1 MSLNIK
7 QNLIFSQKMKEFLN
21 EKKYL
26 GEDDQDLT
34 EQEIYDI
41 LFEDIIK
48 PSVLLFIKS
57 DGEHKYHSFVFKEGD
72 IVLEISYN
80 QEEITYRI
88 NFIPKLELNY
98 SLN

>member
-1 MSLNIK
+1 MHHFYFLGVFKMSLNIK

-48 PSVLLFIKS
+48 PSVFIILK
-57 DGEHKYHSFVFKEGD
+57 K
-72 IVLEISYN
+72 
-80 QEEITYRI
+80 
-88 NFIPKLELNY
+88 
-98 SLN
+98 